1 MGYWRLGKNALEQMS
16 TFSLTPGENEALEK
30 FLTELFSYMFNP
42 RNRNKFK
49 DNLSGGERETL
60 REMQGWNRGPDN
72 PRVNRVQD
80 KGSRFAIDWKSRYKS
95 KTLENLTD
103 ETTFRE
109 TDGDPN
115 ELISRKVEGWIERW
129 KGQEVSVD
137 DECLWIKAH
146 NPKPATL
153 YANIKT
159 HKPD

>member
-1 MGYWRLGKNALEQMS
+1 MAIS
-16 TFSLTPGENEALEK
+16 TVTHKL
-30 FLTELFSYMFNP
+30 YMC
-42 RNRNKFK
+42 
-49 DNLSGGERETL
+49 
-60 REMQGWNRGPDN
+60 
-72 PRVNRVQD
+72 VC
-80 KGSRFAIDWKSRYKS
+80 RYRS
-95 KTLENLTD
+95 KTLEYLPD

-129 KGQEVSVD
+129 KGQEVLED

-159 HKPD
+159 HKPDWPYWFIMSSRGTATEYLAR